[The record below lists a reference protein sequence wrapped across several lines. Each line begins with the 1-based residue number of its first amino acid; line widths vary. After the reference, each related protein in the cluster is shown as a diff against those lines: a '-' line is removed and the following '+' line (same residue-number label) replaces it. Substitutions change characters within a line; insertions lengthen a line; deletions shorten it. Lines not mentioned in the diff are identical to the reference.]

1 MHQDDGARSSIKM
14 FANIFISFIGAG
26 ILGMPHAFKEAGVI
40 EGSAIMALI
49 GTLSVKA
56 MLLII
61 DCKKKLTWKKR
72 DHVKG
77 AVISVD
83 GKVASEEKELLKA
96 AESGEVT
103 DKVMEDGVDDLLL
116 QSAAHEID
124 YGDLGFHALGN
135 SGRALVDTSI
145 VISQIG
151 FSCAYLIFI
160 SDTLNNMLPVL
171 SKHQYLMT
179 LLPPLAVLVNFRH
192 LKKLAIFSL
201 FADFANV
208 FAYCVVFWF
217 DFAHFEK
224 VKIHPQ
230 IARISGLPFFL
241 GVAIYCYEGAGL
253 ILSLE
258 ASCAR
263 DSRDKFR
270 SVFKLT
276 LFLVTTL
283 YIAFG
288 ACGYLSFGENT
299 QQMITLNL
307 PLGPFPAVVQ
317 LCLCFSLFFT
327 YPIMMFPVVL
337 LLEKK
342 LLPDGG
348 KSSYYQGT
356 VLRACVVVLSGIV
369 VLVIP
374 NFSTLMAFFG
384 SSCCTLLGF
393 VLPGIFHLR
402 IFEGHL
408 TKGEWF
414 IDILIIFLGLVGAVI
429 GTRDALL
436 RLLSGS

>member
-1 MHQDDGARSSIKM
+1 MYHDDGARSSIKI

-26 ILGMPHAFKEAGVI
+26 ILGMPHAFKEAGAI
-40 EGSAIMALI
+40 EGSVIMAII

-61 DCKKKLTWKKR
+61 DCKNKITWKKLDR
-72 DHVKG
+72 LQNG
-77 AVISVD
+77 SVISSE
-83 GKVASEEKELLKA
+83 GSVALEEKELLMTV
-96 AESGEVT
+96 ENGDTVSM
-103 DKVMEDGVDDLLL
+103 DKVKEEI
-116 QSAAHEID
+116 QSHHHEID
-124 YGDLGFHALGN
+124 YGDLGYYALGN
-135 SGRALVDTSI
+135 SGRAIVDLSI

-160 SDTLNNMLPVL
+160 SDTLNNLFPIM
-171 SKHQYLMT
+171 SRHQFLMS
-179 LLPPLAVLVNFRH
+179 LLPPLAILVNFRH
-192 LKKLAIFSL
+192 LKKLAVFSL
-201 FADFANV
+201 FADFANA

-224 VKIHPQ
+224 VQIHPQ

-258 ASCAR
+258 ASCAS
-263 DSRDKFR
+263 DSKDKFR
-270 SVFKLT
+270 TVFKVT

-283 YIAFG
+283 YIGFG
-288 ACGYLSFGENT
+288 ACGYLSFGET
-299 QQMITLNL
+299 TAQMITLNL
-307 PLGPFPAVVQ
+307 PEGPFPAVVQ

-327 YPIMMFPVVL
+327 YPIMMFPVAL

-348 KSSYYQGT
+348 RNSYYPGS
-356 VLRACVVVLSGIV
+356 VLRACIVVLTGIV
-369 VLVIP
+369 VLCIP

-393 VLPGIFHLR
+393 ILPGVFHLR

-408 TKGEWF
+408 TKWELL
-414 IDILIIFLGLVGAVI
+414 IDIFIIFIGLVGAVI

-436 RLLSGS
+436 RLLAGS

>member
-1 MHQDDGARSSIKM
+1 MMHTDDGAKSSIKI

-61 DCKKKLTWKKR
+61 DCKKKIIWKKF
-72 DHVKG
+72 DHIPNGSLV
-77 AVISVD
+77 SSD
-83 GKVASEEKELLKA
+83 GKVSLEQKELI
-96 AESGEVT
+96 
-103 DKVMEDGVDDLLL
+103 KVVDTEEGLEKVNDDEL
-116 QSAAHEID
+116 QSPNHEID
-124 YGDLGFHALGN
+124 YGDLGYYAFGN
-135 SGRALVDTSI
+135 SGRVVVDISI

-160 SDTLNNMLPVL
+160 SDTLNNIFPVL
-171 SKHQYLMT
+171 SKHQFLMS
-179 LLPPLAVLVNFRH
+179 LLPPLAVLVNLRH
-192 LKKLAIFSL
+192 LEKLAIFSL
-201 FADFANV
+201 FADFANA

-217 DFAHFEK
+217 DFAHFEN

-230 IARISGLPFFL
+230 VARLNGLPFFL

-263 DSRDKFR
+263 DSREKFR
-270 SVFKLT
+270 TVFKVT

-283 YIAFG
+283 YISFG
-288 ACGYLSFGENT
+288 ACGYLSFGET
-299 QQMITLNL
+299 TEQMITLNL
-307 PLGPFPAVVQ
+307 PAGPFPKVVQ

-337 LLEKK
+337 LLERKF
-342 LLPDGG
+342 LPDGG
-348 KSSYYQGT
+348 KSSYYAGS
-356 VLRACVVVLSGIV
+356 VLRACAVLLSGIV
-369 VLVIP
+369 VLCIP

-393 VLPGIFHLR
+393 ILPGIFHLR

-408 TKGEWF
+408 TKCEWL
-414 IDILIIFLGLVGAVI
+414 IDVTIIFLGLVGALI

-436 RLLSGS
+436 RLLAGT

>member
-1 MHQDDGARSSIKM
+1 MHQDDGAKSSIKM

-61 DCKKKLTWKKR
+61 DCKKKITWKKL
-72 DHVKG
+72 DHING
-77 AVISVD
+77 SVLSSD
-83 GKVASEEKELLKA
+83 GKIASEEKELLKV
-96 AESGEVT
+96 AENGEV
-103 DKVMEDGVDDLLL
+103 DKVMDEVVDELLL
-116 QSAAHEID
+116 QNPHHEID
-124 YGDLGFHALGN
+124 YGDLGYYALGN

-160 SDTLNNMLPVL
+160 SDTLNNMFPVL
-171 SKHQYLMT
+171 SRHQFLMS

-217 DFAHFEK
+217 DFAHFDK

-230 IARISGLPFFL
+230 VARISGLPFFL

-270 SVFKLT
+270 NVFKLT

-288 ACGYLSFGENT
+288 ACGYLSFGEYT
-299 QQMITLNL
+299 EQMITLNL
-307 PLGPFPAVVQ
+307 PSGPFPAVVQ
-317 LCLCFSLFFT
+317 FCLCFSLFFT

-348 KSSYYQGT
+348 KSSYYQGCI
-356 VLRACVVVLSGIV
+356 LRGCVVLLSGIV

-393 VLPGIFHLR
+393 VLPGVFHLR
-402 IFEGHL
+402 IYEGHL
-408 TKGEWF
+408 TKCEWF
-414 IDILIIFLGLVGAVI
+414 IDVVIIFLGLVGAVI

-436 RLLSGS
+436 RLLAGS

>member
-61 DCKKKLTWKKR
+61 DCKKKLTWKKM
-72 DHVKG
+72 DHVNG

-83 GKVASEEKELLKA
+83 GKVASEEKELLKS

-103 DKVMEDGVDDLLL
+103 DKVMEEGVDDHL
-116 QSAAHEID
+116 STAHEID

-135 SGRALVDTSI
+135 SGRVLVDTSI

-160 SDTLNNMLPVL
+160 SDTLNSMLPVL

-192 LKKLAIFSL
+192 LKKLAVFSL

-217 DFAHFEK
+217 DFAQFEK

-288 ACGYLSFGENT
+288 ACGYLSFGELT

-307 PLGPFPAVVQ
+307 PFGPFPAVVQ

-356 VLRACVVVLSGIV
+356 ILRACVVVLSGIV

>member
-26 ILGMPHAFKEAGVI
+26 ILGMPHAFREAGVI

-61 DCKKKLTWKKR
+61 DCKKKLTWKKM
-72 DHVKG
+72 DYVNA
-77 AVISVD
+77 AVMSSD

-96 AESGEVT
+96 AENGEVT
-103 DKVMEDGVDDLLL
+103 DKVMEEVVDELLL
-116 QSAAHEID
+116 QSSPHEID
-124 YGDLGFHALGN
+124 YGDLGYHALGN
-135 SGRALVDTSI
+135 SGRVLVDTSI

-171 SKHQYLMT
+171 SKHQYLMS

-217 DFAHFEK
+217 DFAHFEQ
-224 VKIHPQ
+224 VEIHPQ
-230 IARISGLPFFL
+230 FARISGLPFFL

-263 DSRDKFR
+263 DSREKFR

-288 ACGYLSFGENT
+288 ACGYLSFGEHT

-307 PLGPFPAVVQ
+307 PYGPFPAVVQ

-342 LLPDGG
+342 FLPDGG
-348 KSSYYQGT
+348 KSSFYQGSI
-356 VLRACVVVLSGIV
+356 LRGCVVLLSGIV

-408 TKGEWF
+408 TKCEWF
-414 IDILIIFLGLVGAVI
+414 IDIVIIFLGLVGAVI

-436 RLLSGS
+436 RLLAGS

>member
-1 MHQDDGARSSIKM
+1 MYHDDGARSSIKI

-26 ILGMPHAFKEAGVI
+26 ILGMPHAFKEAGAI
-40 EGSAIMALI
+40 EGSVIMAII

-61 DCKKKLTWKKR
+61 DCKNKITWKKL
-72 DHVKG
+72 DHLQNG
-77 AVISVD
+77 SVISSE
-83 GKVASEEKELLKA
+83 GSVALEEKELLMTV
-96 AESGEVT
+96 ENGDTVSM
-103 DKVMEDGVDDLLL
+103 DKIKEEI
-116 QSAAHEID
+116 QSHHHEID
-124 YGDLGFHALGN
+124 YGDLGYYALGN
-135 SGRALVDTSI
+135 SGRAIVDLSI

-160 SDTLNNMLPVL
+160 SDTLNNLFPIMNR
-171 SKHQYLMT
+171 HQFLMS
-179 LLPPLAVLVNFRH
+179 LLPPLAILVNFRH
-192 LKKLAIFSL
+192 LKKLAIFR
-201 FADFANV
+201 
-208 FAYCVVFWF
+208 
-217 DFAHFEK
+217 
-224 VKIHPQ
+224 IHPQ

-258 ASCAR
+258 ASCA
-263 DSRDKFR
+263 SNSKDKFR
-270 SVFKLT
+270 TVFKVT

-283 YIAFG
+283 YIGFG
-288 ACGYLSFGENT
+288 ACGYLSFGET
-299 QQMITLNL
+299 TAQMITLNL
-307 PLGPFPAVVQ
+307 PEGPFPAVVQ

-327 YPIMMFPVVL
+327 YPIMMFPVAL

-348 KSSYYQGT
+348 RNSYYPGS
-356 VLRACVVVLSGIV
+356 VLRACIVVLTGIV
-369 VLVIP
+369 VLCIP

-393 VLPGIFHLR
+393 ILPGVFHLR

-408 TKGEWF
+408 TRWELL
-414 IDILIIFLGLVGAVI
+414 IDIFIIFIGLVGAVI

-436 RLLSGS
+436 RLLAGS

>member
-1 MHQDDGARSSIKM
+1 MHHDDGAKNSIKI

-26 ILGMPHAFKEAGVI
+26 ILGMPHAFREAGVI

-61 DCKKKLTWKKR
+61 DCKKKITWKKF
-72 DHVKG
+72 DHIQNGSLV
-77 AVISVD
+77 SSE
-83 GKVASEEKELLKA
+83 GKVVLEEKELLKA
-96 AESGEVT
+96 VESGEGIEKAK
-103 DKVMEDGVDDLLL
+103 DEL
-116 QSAAHEID
+116 QSPHHEID
-124 YGDLGFHALGN
+124 YGDLGYYAFGN
-135 SGRALVDTSI
+135 SGRAIVDISI

-160 SDTLNNMLPVL
+160 SDTMNNIFPVL
-171 SKHQYLMT
+171 SKHQFLMS
-179 LLPPLAVLVNFRH
+179 LLPPLAILVNFRH
-192 LKKLAIFSL
+192 LRKLAIFSL

-217 DFAHFEK
+217 DFAHFEH
-224 VKIHPQ
+224 VQIQPQ
-230 IARISGLPFFL
+230 VARISGLPFFL

-263 DSRDKFR
+263 DSREKFR
-270 SVFKLT
+270 TVFKVT

-283 YIAFG
+283 YILFG
-288 ACGYLSFGENT
+288 ACGYLSFGET
-299 QQMITLNL
+299 TEQMITLNL
-307 PLGPFPAVVQ
+307 PDGPFPEVVQ

-348 KSSYYQGT
+348 KSNYYSGC
-356 VLRACVVVLSGIV
+356 VLRVCVVLLSGIV
-369 VLVIP
+369 VLCIP

-393 VLPGIFHLR
+393 ILPGIFHLR

-408 TKGEWF
+408 TKCEWL
-414 IDILIIFLGLVGAVI
+414 IDITIIFLGLVGAVI

-436 RLLSGS
+436 RLLEGS

>member
-1 MHQDDGARSSIKM
+1 MSVWRMHADDGATSSVKI

-26 ILGMPHAFKEAGVI
+26 ILGMPHAFKEAGII
-40 EGSAIMALI
+40 EGSAIMGLI

-61 DCKKKLTWKKR
+61 DCKKKITWKKF
-72 DHVKG
+72 DHLQNG
-77 AVISVD
+77 AVVLSE
-83 GKVASEEKELLKA
+83 GKVTLEEKGLLKL
-96 AESGEVT
+96 EENEEGWE
-103 DKVMEDGVDDLLL
+103 KVNDEL
-116 QSAAHEID
+116 QNPNHDID
-124 YGDLGFHALGN
+124 YGDLGYYAFGH
-135 SGRALVDTSI
+135 SGRVVVDLSI

-160 SDTLNNMLPVL
+160 SDTLNNIFPFLT
-171 SKHQYLMT
+171 KHQFLMS
-179 LLPPLAVLVNFRH
+179 LLPPLAILVNFRH

-217 DFAHFEK
+217 DFSHFEH

-230 IARISGLPFFL
+230 VARISGLPFFL

-263 DSRDKFR
+263 DSREKFR
-270 SVFKLT
+270 TVLKVT
-276 LFLVTTL
+276 LFLVTSL

-288 ACGYLSFGENT
+288 ACGYLSFGET
-299 QQMITLNL
+299 TEQMITLNL
-307 PLGPFPAVVQ
+307 PAGPFPEIVQ

-337 LLEKK
+337 LLERKF
-342 LLPDGG
+342 LPDGG
-348 KSSYYQGT
+348 KSSYYVGS
-356 VLRACVVVLSGIV
+356 VLRACVVLLSGIV
-369 VLVIP
+369 VLCIP

-393 VLPGIFHLR
+393 ILPGIFHLR

-408 TKGEWF
+408 TKFEWLV
-414 IDILIIFLGLVGAVI
+414 DITLIFLGLVGALI

-436 RLLSGS
+436 RLLAGT